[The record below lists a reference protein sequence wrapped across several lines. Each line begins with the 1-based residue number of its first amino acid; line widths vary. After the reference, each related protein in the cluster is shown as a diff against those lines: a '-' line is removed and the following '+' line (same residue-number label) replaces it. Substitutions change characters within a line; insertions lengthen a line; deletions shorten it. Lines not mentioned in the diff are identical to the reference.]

1 MLPVSQ
7 RRNRARRAGIVC
19 LRALG
24 HEGVQLGCRDRLLN
38 QRTTLHPSPQ
48 HRRLGFRGRYD
59 ASVRGR
65 VAHLPLGASGQSWGS
80 LVAKAKAKL
89 ASLHIRVRKLTKR
102 KSLGL
107 WARRHLRI
115 RKPLDQESANS
126 AHGLF
131 L

>member
-19 LRALG
+19 LQALG

-38 QRTTLHPSPQ
+38 QCTTLHPSPQ
-48 HRRLGFRGRYD
+48 HRRLGFRGWYD
-59 ASVRGR
+59 ASVKGR
-65 VAHLPLGASGQSWGS
+65 VAHLPLGVSGQSWES
-80 LVAKAKAKL
+80 LVAKAKL
-89 ASLHIRVRKLTKR
+89 ASLYIRVRKLTER
-102 KSLGL
+102 KSVGL